1 MTSVRSATTPLEV
14 RRLGVIAM
22 NTAIEVD
29 IYGNVNS
36 THIAGTQMMN
46 GIGGSGDFARNA
58 AVPIFVAPSTAKGGR
73 ISTVVPMCSHVD
85 HNEHST
91 RVIVTEHGLADLR
104 GLAPA
109 ERAATI
115 VTRCAHPAYRDY
127 LLRYLERCRPGHLRH
142 DLRTCFELHLNLA
155 ATGEMLPGLVVPD
168 AR

>member
-1 MTSVRSATTPLEV
+1 MRPQEV
-14 RRLGVIAM
+14 SNHPEVIRRLGLISLNA
-22 NTAIEVD
+22 ALEVD
-29 IYGNVNS
+29 LYGHVNS
-36 THIAGTQMMN
+36 THVGGTHVVN
-46 GIGGSGDFARNA
+46 GSGGSGDFARNA
-58 AVPIFVAPSTAKGGR
+58 PVPIFVAPSPAKGGR

-91 RVIVTEHGLADLR
+91 RVIVTEHGLPTSAAS
-104 GLAPA
+104 APA
-109 ERAATI
+109 ERRAI
-115 VTRCAHPAYRDY
+115 DRCAHPAYRDY